1 MKKHYV
7 FIHFLLF
14 TLLPFLNSY
23 TEENKAI
30 TIPQLSF
37 SSPTSGYRLEIPETI
52 LGDRNGGETDRSGKS
67 FTISAWINPGPAPQ
81 TIPGSKEM

>member
-1 MKKHYV
+1 MKKHYML
-7 FIHFLLF
+7 FTLLF

-23 TEENKAI
+23 AEENKAI

-52 LGDRNGGETDRSGKS
+52 LGNRPVRKILYYICMDKY
-67 FTISAWINPGPAPQ
+67 GPIYKQ
-81 TIPGSKEM
+81 FGQ